1 MMKAI
6 AQVRHCENMAEVRA
20 CVDAL
25 DDALV
30 PLLVTRCGYMTQAAR
45 IKGDARLVHDQA
57 RIDQIVA
64 RVREQAAAEGGNPG
78 LLERIY
84 RALIDCCIA
93 HEHEELRRLQA
104 GPDSASSFCAGAAP

>member
-1 MMKAI
+1 MKAI

-64 RVREQAAAEGGNPG
+64 R
-78 LLERIY
+78 IY

-104 GPDSASSFCAGAAP
+104 GPDSASSSCAGAAP

>member
-1 MMKAI
+1 MKAI

-45 IKGDARLVHDQA
+45 IKDDARLVHDQ
-57 RIDQIVA
+57 A

-104 GPDSASSFCAGAAP
+104 APDSASSSCAGDAP

>member
-1 MMKAI
+1 MKAI

-30 PLLVTRCGYMTQAAR
+30 PLIVTLCGYMTQAAR

-84 RALIDCCIA
+84 RALIDCCMA

-104 GPDSASSFCAGAAP
+104 GPDSASSSCAGAAP

>member
-1 MMKAI
+1 MLFRSPARRRE
-6 AQVRHCENMAEVRA
+6 QVQLHRHP
-20 CVDAL
+20 
-25 DDALV
+25 
-30 PLLVTRCGYMTQAAR
+30 PLHNRYMTQAAR

-64 RVREQAAAEGGNPG
+64 RVREQAAAEGGSPG

-104 GPDSASSFCAGAAP
+104 GPDSASSSCVGAAP

>member
-1 MMKAI
+1 MKAI

-45 IKGDARLVHDQA
+45 I
-57 RIDQIVA
+57 
-64 RVREQAAAEGGNPG
+64 
-78 LLERIY
+78 
-84 RALIDCCIA
+84 
-93 HEHEELRRLQA
+93 
-104 GPDSASSFCAGAAP
+104 